1 MLRRL
6 PSAML
11 ALAVVVLAGCARTG
25 DDGVE
30 HPAGVD
36 EAQVYAA
43 VLRRYLGTPSENSFP
58 DRAFPAVY
66 VLDQARADAAD
77 AADPAGPSPSV
88 TPIAADTQRAVVA
101 ALDGTAKVV
110 FVAAREAVVET
121 RDGCAQVKDGGIL
134 VTLGPPR
141 GDEDR
146 VTVAVNGFVACLG
159 ATWLTYVV
167 RYDPGTGW
175 RVTGTTGTMAVA

>member
-1 MLRRL
+1 
-6 PSAML
+6 ML

-25 DDGVE
+25 DGAVE

-36 EAQVYAA
+36 EAEVYAA

-66 VLDQARADAAD
+66 VLDQAHAD

-88 TPIAADTQRAVVA
+88 TPITADTQRAVVA

-110 FVAAREAVVET
+110 FVATREAVVET
-121 RDGCAQVKDGGIL
+121 RDGCAQVMDGGIL

-167 RYDPGTGW
+167 RHDPGTGW